1 MEDPTEEPDLR
12 PPGAAEEPATEPRP
26 VSGGQ
31 GPVGDGQRPVAGG
44 QSAVRGGAWSTTGE
58 PRVDAALARLDE
70 LEGLPVT
77 EHRAVFEDVHGR
89 LSEVLGELAAG
100 QAPTAGQAQAEAHPR
115 PGGPGR

>member
-1 MEDPTEEPDLR
+1 MEDPTEEADLR
-12 PPGAAEEPATEPRP
+12 PPGAAEEPATEP
-26 VSGGQ
+26 
-31 GPVGDGQRPVAGG
+31 GP
-44 QSAVRGGAWSTTGE
+44 VRGGAWSSTGE

-77 EHRAVFEDVHGR
+77 EHHAVFEDVHGR

-100 QAPTAGQAQAEAHPR
+100 QPPAAGQAQAEAQPR

>member
-12 PPGAAEEPATEPRP
+12 PPGAAEEPATDPRP
-26 VSGGQ
+26 VSG
-31 GPVGDGQRPVAGG
+31 GQRPVAGG
-44 QSAVRGGAWSTTGE
+44 QSAVHGGAWSATGE

-100 QAPTAGQAQAEAHPR
+100 PAPAAGQAQAEAHPR
-115 PGGPGR
+115 PGRPGR